1 LADEGFV
8 QRAVKGGPGTLLVII
23 EGEAI
28 HVLLG
33 AGLIAVPVREAE
45 TLASNPFPHPFA
57 PPVAGSNPDLVLL
70 RSAAESIAEDPLNF
84 ERRNRHKTTL
94 VRLADTLRGV
104 PVQLDGMVFVVIIAE
119 GRRHRRANG
128 GAVSG
133 RKSRRVSGRT
143 SGWVGGRTSR
153 WVGGRISG
161 RTGWREGGWASG
173 REGGR
178 VSRSGRGSFEA
189 VPRQALADGA
199 ASSVIGV
206 PTHAPRA
213 GLADDAIGSV
223 AHEETVLMIGI
234 ADIHS
239 FFAAALKSPRALA
252 TLPFRNFAVDTAVL
266 ATFNRQNGVNRR
278 TGRTDGIW
286 LH

>member
-1 LADEGFV
+1 MLHAD
-8 QRAVKGGPGTLLVII
+8 I
-23 EGEAI
+23 
-28 HVLLG
+28 
-33 AGLIAVPVREAE
+33 
-45 TLASNPFPHPFA
+45 
-57 PPVAGSNPDLVLL
+57 
-70 RSAAESIAEDPLNF
+70 
-84 ERRNRHKTTL
+84 KTITSL
-94 VRLADTLRGV
+94 KNWYP

-119 GRRHRRANG
+119 GRRRRRHRRANG

-173 REGGR
+173 SEGGR
-178 VSRSGRGSFEA
+178 KSGWVSRSGRGSFEA

-199 ASSVIGV
+199 ASSVIRV

-223 AHEETVLMIGI
+223 AHEETVLMFGI
-234 ADIHS
+234 ADVHR
-239 FFAAALKSPRALA
+239 FFAAALKSLGALA
-252 TLPFRNFAVDTAVL
+252 TLPE
-266 ATFNRQNGVNRR
+266 
-278 TGRTDGIW
+278 GRKVT
-286 LH
+286 LTVSK